1 MFPVITREALEQRE
15 ERIFAP
21 CAVQGRLSRGRR
33 HPEASH
39 PHRTE
44 FQRDRDRIVH
54 STAFR
59 RLEYK
64 TQVFVYHEGDHYRN
78 RLTHSLEVAVLG
90 RTLARM
96 LQLNEDLVEGIALAH
111 DLGHPPFGHSG
122 EQILNNLMGEYG
134 GFEHNRQSLRVVE
147 VIEHRYSSFRGLN
160 LSWETREGI
169 AKHVTEYDL
178 PDGDDYGPARFP
190 SLEAQVVCLADEIA
204 YTNHDLDDGLSSG
217 LISLRTLREVP
228 LWEEHYREAEDR
240 LAGESFRV
248 ICFATIRRLIDLLI
262 GDTARTT
269 LSRLGEL
276 GIASPDDAREA
287 ESLIVG
293 LSEGVSR
300 PFQELK
306 NYLHEN
312 LYRHYKVRLMAVKAE
327 RILTE
332 LFALYVSDHTLLP
345 SKLRVH
351 LEGDSPERLICDY
364 LAGMTDRYAIR
375 EYRKM
380 FDVNEGV

>member
-1 MFPVITREALEQRE
+1 VLPVITRELLEERE
-15 ERIFAP
+15 DRIFAP
-21 CAVQGRLSRGRR
+21 YAVRGRLSRGRR
-33 HPEASH
+33 YPEESH

-96 LQLNEDLVEGIALAH
+96 LQLNEDLVESIALAH

-122 EQILNNLMGEYG
+122 EQVLDDLMREYG

-147 VIEHRYSSFRGLN
+147 VVEHHYPFFRGLN

-169 AKHVTEYDL
+169 AKHVTEYDS
-178 PDGDDYGPARFP
+178 PAVADYGPAQFP

-228 LWEEHYREAEDR
+228 LWEEQYREAESR
-240 LAGESFRV
+240 LAGESYRL
-248 ICFATIRRLIDLLI
+248 ICFATIRRMINLLI
-262 GDTARTT
+262 EDAGRTT
-269 LSRLGEL
+269 LGRLEDM
-276 GIASPDDAREA
+276 GIASPDGAREA
-287 ESLIVG
+287 ASLVVG
-293 LSEGVSR
+293 LSDEVSR
-300 PFQELK
+300 PFQDLK
-306 NYLHEN
+306 GYLHEN
-312 LYRHYKVRLMAVKAE
+312 LYRHYKVRHMGVEAE
-327 RILTE
+327 RILTK
-332 LFALYVSDHTLLP
+332 LFALYVSDQTLLP
-345 SKLRVH
+345 SRLRIH
-351 LEGDSPERLICDY
+351 LERDTPERLICDY

-375 EYRKM
+375 EYRRM
-380 FDVNEGV
+380 FEVGKGA

>member
-1 MFPVITREALEQRE
+1 VITREALEERE
-15 ERIFAP
+15 EKIFAP
-21 CAVQGRLSRGRR
+21 WAVRGRLSRGRR
-33 HPEASH
+33 YPEASH
-39 PHRTE
+39 PYRTE

-64 TQVFVYHEGDHYRN
+64 TQVFIYHEGDHYRN

-96 LQLNEDLVEGIALAH
+96 LQLNEDLVESVALAH
-111 DLGHPPFGHSG
+111 DLGHSPFGHSG
-122 EQILNNLMGEYG
+122 EQVLNDLMREHG

-147 VIEHRYSSFRGLN
+147 VIEHRYPSFRGLN

-169 AKHVTEYDL
+169 AKHVTEYAS
-178 PDGDDYGPARFP
+178 PSSSDYGPARFP
-190 SLEAQVVCLADEIA
+190 SLEAQIVCLADEIA

-217 LISLRTLREVP
+217 LISLRTLKEVP
-228 LWEEHYREAEDR
+228 LWEEHYREAEKL
-240 LAGESFRV
+240 LAGESFRL
-248 ICFATIRRLIDLLI
+248 ICSATIRRLINLLI
-262 GDTARTT
+262 EDTARTT
-269 LSRLGEL
+269 LGRLEEM

-287 ESLIVG
+287 PSLIVG
-293 LSEGVSR
+293 LSEEVRR
-300 PFQELK
+300 PFQGLK
-306 NYLHEN
+306 DYLHEN

-327 RILTE
+327 RILTR
-332 LFALYVSDHTLLP
+332 LFALYVSDRTLLP
-345 SKLRVH
+345 SRLRAH
-351 LEGDSPERLICDY
+351 IEGDTPERFICDY

-380 FDVNEGV
+380 FDIGEGA

>member
-1 MFPVITREALEQRE
+1 VLPVITREALEERE
-15 ERIFAP
+15 EQTCAP
-21 CAVQGRLSRGRR
+21 CAVRGRLSRGRR
-33 HPEASH
+33 HAEASH
-39 PHRTE
+39 PYRTE

-96 LQLNEDLVEGIALAH
+96 LQLNEDLVESIALAH

-122 EQILNNLMGEYG
+122 ELVLNDLMREHG

-147 VIEHRYSSFRGLN
+147 VIEHRYPSFRGLN

-169 AKHVTEYDL
+169 AKHVTEYDS
-178 PDGDDYGPARFP
+178 PDDDDYGPARFP

-204 YTNHDLDDGLSSG
+204 YTNHDLDDGLSSR
-217 LISLRTLREVP
+217 LISLRTLKEVP
-228 LWEEHYREAEDR
+228 FWEENYREAES
-240 LAGESFRV
+240 LLPGESFRL
-248 ICFATIRRLIDLLI
+248 ICSATIRRLINLLVEDA
-262 GDTARTT
+262 GRTT
-269 LSRLGEL
+269 SKRLGEM

-287 ESLIVG
+287 ASLVVG
-293 LSEGVSR
+293 LSEEVTR
-300 PFQELK
+300 LFQGLK
-306 NYLHEN
+306 DYLHEN

-327 RILTE
+327 RILTR
-332 LFALYVSDHTLLP
+332 LFALYVSDQTLLP
-345 SKLRVH
+345 CRLRVY
-351 LEGDSPERLICDY
+351 LEGDTPERLICDY

-380 FDVNEGV
+380 FDIGEGA